1 MIVIMRWC
9 IRAQRRCESAVFESV
24 GHPGQRNA
32 LIDARFALEPA
43 VVVRPRRP
51 WPFRLSKSVCQHC
64 LVGCLSGRA

>member
-1 MIVIMRWC
+1 MIVIMRWRVQAHRLC
-9 IRAQRRCESAVFESV
+9 GSAMFESV

-32 LIDARFALEPA
+32 LIDARCALEPA

-64 LVGCLSGRA
+64 LDGCLSGRA